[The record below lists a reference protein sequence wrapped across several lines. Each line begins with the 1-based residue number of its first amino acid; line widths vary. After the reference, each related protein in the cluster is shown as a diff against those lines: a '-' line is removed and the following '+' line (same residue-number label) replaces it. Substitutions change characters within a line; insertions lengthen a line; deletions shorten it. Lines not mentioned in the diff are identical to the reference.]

1 MPGNGEVVLLRKYS
15 AGAVALAVVLSAAAP
30 AQAGQSI
37 PSTDKWSPF
46 IDFGGLVGNKRSIG
60 EADLFLP
67 LAQNNTSML
76 FADVRTRFDDD
87 SGREGN
93 FGLGLRHML
102 DNGWNIGGYGYFD
115 RRKSAYGNYFNQITL
130 GAEALSTDWDFR
142 LNTYLPVGKRS
153 HNIATLNTATLSG
166 TAVTLAGN
174 EERSLGGFDA
184 EAGWRIPLFDA
195 NAGQQLRLY
204 GGGYHFTANGVSDVT
219 GPRARLEYTLDQAPE
234 LWPGARLSLGL
245 EVQHDDPR
253 GTQTFASL
261 SLRMPLEVFTGHPDR
276 PALTAQER
284 RMLDPVVRDVDV
296 VSEVT
301 APETVTALGDGTP
314 FSVVNSASTS
324 DLNAALAGAGSNST
338 VLLAGTFNTTT
349 ATALQSGQ
357 TVIGGGSFSVR
368 APSGRTATLTLPGA
382 TISAATTGTA
392 AIANPGVV
400 MADNSTIDGLTVN
413 LTRSLG
419 TGSIGVLLYNV
430 NGVTVRNSTISASE
444 TGANTALAVDVLFSI
459 NNTISN
465 NTITAT
471 ATAGNVAVGLGLLS
485 GSGATVAGNTMSA
498 SGGGGGNDRYISLT
512 GGTAYAGST
521 GNVRGNGVCD
531 AFSSTGSVDFTDGSH
546 CP

>member
-1 MPGNGEVVLLRKYS
+1 MRSYS
-15 AGAVALAVVLSAAAP
+15 AGVAALAVVFAAALP
-30 AQAGQSI
+30 AQADQSV
-37 PSTDKWSPF
+37 PSVNKWSPY
-46 IDFGGLVGNKRSIG
+46 IDLGGKVGNKRDIG

-67 LAQNNTSML
+67 LVQNDNSML
-76 FADVRTRFDDD
+76 FADVRTRFDND
-87 SGREGN
+87 SGHEGN

-102 DNGWNIGGYGYFD
+102 GNGWNIGGYGYFD
-115 RRKSAYGNYFNQITL
+115 RRKSAYDNYFNQITL
-130 GAEALSTDWDFR
+130 GAEALSLDWDLR
-142 LNTYLPVGKRS
+142 ANAYVPVGKRTHS
-153 HNIATLNTATLSG
+153 VSGFNSATLSG
-166 TAVTLAGN
+166 TSVTLTGG
-174 EERSLGGFDA
+174 EEKSLGGFDA

-195 NAGQQLRLY
+195 NAGQQLRIY
-204 GGGYHFTANGVSDVT
+204 GGGYRFTANGVSDVT
-219 GPRARLEYTLDQAPE
+219 GPRARLEYTLDQMPE

-261 SLRMPLEVFTGHPDR
+261 SLRVPLEVFTGHRDR

-296 VSEVT
+296 VSEIGFT
-301 APETVTALGDGTP
+301 APETVTAFADGTS

-324 DLNAALAGAGSNST
+324 DLNAALASAGTNST

-368 APSGRTATLTLPGA
+368 APSGRTAVVTLPGA
-382 TISAATTGTA
+382 TISAATTGADTVTNA
-392 AIANPGVV
+392 GVL
-400 MADNSTIDGLTVN
+400 MADNSTLDGLTVN

-444 TGANTALAVDVLFSI
+444 TGGNTAAALDVLNSI

-465 NTITAT
+465 NTLTAT
-471 ATAGNVAVGLGLLS
+471 TTAGNLAMGLGLLG
-485 GSGATVAGNTMSA
+485 GSGATVTGNTMSA
-498 SGGGGGNDRYISLT
+498 SGGGGGNDRYISL
-512 GGTAYAGST
+512 GGATVYSGST
-521 GNVRGNGVCD
+521 GNIHGNGVCNV
-531 AFSSTGSVDFTDGSH
+531 SVSTGTVYFTDGSH

>member
-1 MPGNGEVVLLRKYS
+1 MRKYL
-15 AGAVALAVVLSAAAP
+15 AGAVALAVVLSAAMP

-37 PSTDKWSPF
+37 PSIGKWNPY

-130 GAEALSTDWDFR
+130 GAEALSLDWDFR
-142 LNTYLPVGKRS
+142 FNTYVPVGERS
-153 HNIATLNTATLSG
+153 HSVAALNTATLSG
-166 TAVTLAGN
+166 TAVTLSGA
-174 EERSLGGFDA
+174 EEKSLGGFDA

-219 GPRARLEYTLDQAPE
+219 GPRARLEYTLDQMPE
-234 LWPGARLSLGL
+234 LWRGARLSLGL

-261 SLRMPLEVFTGHPDR
+261 RLRVPFEVFTGHRDH

-296 VSEVT
+296 VNEIGFA
-301 APETVTALGDGTP
+301 APETVTALASGTS

-324 DLNAALAGAGSNST
+324 DLNAALATAGSNST
-338 VLLAGTFNTTT
+338 VLLTGTFNTTA
-349 ATALQSGQ
+349 ATSLQSGQ
-357 TVIGGGSFSVR
+357 TVIGGGSLSVR

-382 TISAATTGTA
+382 TISAATTGADA
-392 AIANPGVV
+392 ATNPAIL
-400 MADNSTIDGLTVN
+400 MADNSTVDGLTVN
-413 LTRSLG
+413 LTRSVG
-419 TGSIGVLLYNV
+419 TGSIGVMI
-430 NGVTVRNSTISASE
+430 NGVSGATVRNSTITASE
-444 TGANTALAVDVLFSI
+444 SGGNTAAGVDVLNATNI
-459 NNTISN
+459 TISG
-465 NTITAT
+465 NTLTAITT
-471 ATAGNVAVGLGLLS
+471 PGNLAIGLGLFS
-485 GSGATVAGNTMSA
+485 GSSTTVIGNTLSA
-498 SGGGGGNDRYISLT
+498 SGGGATNDRYVSIS
-512 GGTAYAGST
+512 GGTVSAGST
-521 GNVRGNGVCD
+521 GNIRGNGVCNIV
-531 AFSSTGSVDFTDGSH
+531 AATGTVYFTDGSH